1 MNVSFPKNDRT
12 TETRV
17 TTERTNRMAVYSQ
30 ASYTHRV
37 RTRCVDGCQLLF
49 TILDSIAK
57 GQRSN
62 ASCISQR
69 ERNLSNAI
77 YRNERPP
84 ITFSVGPWP
93 STKTRVARISYISFA
108 SLQTRSR
115 LVWSCSNSTLARN
128 IILFLSR
135 TMHNN
140 HRDTN
145 VHIYRWS
152 VKNHVS
158 GPRRCPTN
166 RLVVRDRSFNSFF
179 FSVVLSLNKRPPYSW
194 TCLRTYSYSLA

>member
-1 MNVSFPKNDRT
+1 MNVSLPKNDRT

-62 ASCISQR
+62 APCISQR

-84 ITFSVGPWP
+84 ITFRVGPWP
-93 STKTRVARISYISFA
+93 SRKTRVARISYVSFA
-108 SLQTRSR
+108 SSQARSR
-115 LVWSCSNSTLARN
+115 LVWSHSNSTFARN
-128 IILFLSR
+128 IVLLLSQ

-140 HRDTN
+140 HRETN
-145 VHIYRWS
+145 VRIYRSS

-158 GPRRCPTN
+158 EAQRWPTD

-179 FSVVLSLNKRPPYSW
+179 FSVALSLDKRPPYSW
-194 TCLRTYSYSLA
+194 TCLRTYSYLLA

>member
-1 MNVSFPKNDRT
+1 MNVSLPKNDRT

-17 TTERTNRMAVYSQ
+17 TTERTNRTAVYSQ

-62 ASCISQR
+62 EPCISQR

-84 ITFSVGPWP
+84 IKFRAEPWS
-93 STKTRVARISYISFA
+93 STKTRVARISYVSFA
-108 SLQTRSR
+108 SFQTRSR
-115 LVWSCSNSTLARN
+115 LVWSHSNSTLVWS
-128 IILFLSR
+128 IILFLSQI
-135 TMHNN
+135 MHNN

-145 VHIYRWS
+145 VQIYRSS
-152 VKNHVS
+152 VKNHLFE
-158 GPRRCPTN
+158 PRRCPTN
-166 RLVVRDRSFNSFF
+166 TRFGYSAVGVTGDRQRS
-179 FSVVLSLNKRPPYSW
+179 KY
-194 TCLRTYSYSLA
+194 

>member
-1 MNVSFPKNDRT
+1 MEAVKYTKHDRSHARVYSNLALHRPSIGCQATYNYRCCSFKVSKFQNCSRKTMLVARRYRRAIPFCRMDFPRQRRETILLAGHRRLNVSLPKNDRT

-62 ASCISQR
+62 AACISQR

-77 YRNERPP
+77 YRNERSR
-84 ITFSVGPWP
+84 ITFRVGP
-93 STKTRVARISYISFA
+93 
-108 SLQTRSR
+108 
-115 LVWSCSNSTLARN
+115 
-128 IILFLSR
+128 
-135 TMHNN
+135 
-140 HRDTN
+140 
-145 VHIYRWS
+145 
-152 VKNHVS
+152 
-158 GPRRCPTN
+158 
-166 RLVVRDRSFNSFF
+166 
-179 FSVVLSLNKRPPYSW
+179 
-194 TCLRTYSYSLA
+194 

>member
-1 MNVSFPKNDRT
+1 MLVARRYRRAIPFRRMDFPRQRRKTILLAGHRRTNVSLPKNDRT

-69 ERNLSNAI
+69 ERI
-77 YRNERPP
+77 YRTRFIETNGLRLRFE
-84 ITFSVGPWP
+84 SDGPWP
-93 STKTRVARISYISFA
+93 STKTRVARISYVSFA
-108 SLQTRSR
+108 SLQTRRVVAFQLHVGPKYHIIFIANNAQQWSR
-115 LVWSCSNSTLARN
+115 
-128 IILFLSR
+128 
-135 TMHNN
+135 
-140 HRDTN
+140 
-145 VHIYRWS
+145 YE
-152 VKNHVS
+152 
-158 GPRRCPTN
+158 
-166 RLVVRDRSFNSFF
+166 
-179 FSVVLSLNKRPPYSW
+179 
-194 TCLRTYSYSLA
+194 RTYL